1 MRPTNKEVS
10 IAINIIDKLMSVGL
24 YNALTYHKIKPD
36 KEYYHLGL
44 SDWLEGHRELL
55 RAEGISY
62 SWGETKLCLLC
73 DALDDWVIKL
83 GFLRSTNP
91 YYVKED
97 LDKDFCGL
105 EAEYYIKACNNN
117 LGEFFAA
124 TYEVGEINGVHIF
137 LQELAQ
143 PDEDYFMDCFEEY
156 AYQGNDRNDFDDD
169 ERYDDYINEIVE
181 DMDNDERIYAV
192 FGEESDNL
200 VDFIDMVGIND
211 LHEANYGLTKDGR
224 AVIFDFSGYCG

>member
-24 YNALTYHKIKPD
+24 YDALTYHKIEPD
-36 KEYYHLGL
+36 KEYYYLGL
-44 SDWLEGHRELL
+44 SDWLKGHRELL
-55 RAEGISY
+55 RSEGIGY

-83 GFLRSTNP
+83 GFLRSTDP
-91 YYVKED
+91 YYVKEG
-97 LDKDFCGL
+97 LDKNFCSL
-105 EAEYYIKACNNN
+105 EAEYYIKACDNN
-117 LGEFFAA
+117 LGDFFAA

-143 PDEDYFMDCFEEY
+143 PDEDYFMDCFKKY
-156 AYQGNDRNDFDDD
+156 ARQDNDRNDFTG
-169 ERYDDYINEIVE
+169 EEQYDDYIDEIVK

-200 VDFIDMVGIND
+200 VDFIDVVGIND

-224 AVIFDFSGYCG
+224 AVIFDFSGFYG

>member
-1 MRPTNKEVS
+1 MRPTNKEISV
-10 IAINIIDKLMSVGL
+10 AIDIIDKLMNVGL
-24 YNALTYHKIKPD
+24 YDALTYHKINPD
-36 KEYYHLGL
+36 KEYYCLGL
-44 SDWLEGHRELL
+44 SDWLEEHEELL
-55 RAEGISY
+55 RAERIGY
-62 SWGETKLCLLC
+62 SSGETKLCLLC
-73 DALDDWVIKL
+73 DKLDDWVIKL

-91 YYVKED
+91 YYVKEG
-97 LDKDFCGL
+97 LDKDFCNL
-105 EAEYYIKACNNN
+105 EAEYYVKACDNN

-124 TYEVGEINGVHIF
+124 TYEVGEINGVRIF

-156 AYQGNDRNDFDDD
+156 ARQGNDRDDF
-169 ERYDDYINEIVE
+169 
-181 DMDNDERIYAV
+181 DNDERIYAV

-200 VDFIDMVGIND
+200 VNFIDMFEIND

>member
-24 YNALTYHKIKPD
+24 YDALAYHKIEPD
-36 KEYYHLGL
+36 KEYYYLGL
-44 SDWLEGHRELL
+44 SDWLDGHRELL
-55 RAEGISY
+55 RAEGIGY
-62 SWGETKLCLLC
+62 SRGETKLCLLC

-83 GFLRSTNP
+83 GFLRSSNP
-91 YYVKED
+91 HYVKEG
-97 LDKDFCGL
+97 LDKDFCSL
-105 EAEYYIKACNNN
+105 EAEYYIKACDNN

-137 LQELAQ
+137 LQELAP
-143 PDEDYFMDCFEEY
+143 PDEISFRDCFEEY
-156 AYQGNDRNDFDDD
+156 AGQGSDRNDFDDE
-169 ERYDDYINEIVE
+169 ERYYDYIDEIVG

-211 LHEANYGLTKDGR
+211 LHEGNYGLTKDGR
-224 AVIFDFSGYCG
+224 TVIFDFSGYCG

>member
-24 YNALTYHKIKPD
+24 YNALTYHKIEPD
-36 KEYYHLGL
+36 KEYYYLGL
-44 SDWLEGHRELL
+44 SDWLDGHRELL
-55 RAEGISY
+55 RAEGIGY
-62 SWGETKLCLLC
+62 SRGETKLCLLC

-91 YYVKED
+91 YYVKEG
-97 LDKDFCGL
+97 LDKDFCSL
-105 EAEYYIKACNNN
+105 EAEYYVKACDNN

-137 LQELAQ
+137 LQELAP
-143 PDEDYFMDCFEEY
+143 PDEISFRDCFEEY
-156 AYQGNDRNDFDDD
+156 ASQGNDRNDFDDE
-169 ERYDDYINEIVE
+169 ERYYDYIDEIVG

>member
-10 IAINIIDKLMSVGL
+10 IAIDIIDKLMSVGL
-24 YNALTYHKIKPD
+24 YDALTYHKINSD
-36 KEYYHLGL
+36 KEYYRLGL

-55 RAEGISY
+55 RAEGIDY
-62 SWGETKLCLLC
+62 SWGQTKLCLLC
-73 DALDDWVIKL
+73 DVLDDWVIKL
-83 GFLRSTNP
+83 GFLRSTDP
-91 YYVKED
+91 YYVKEG
-97 LDKDFCGL
+97 LDKDFCNL
-105 EAEYYIKACNNN
+105 EAEYYVKACDNN

-156 AYQGNDRNDFDDD
+156 ARQGNDRDDFDND
-169 ERYDDYINEIVE
+169 EQYDDYIDDIVE

-200 VDFIDMVGIND
+200 VNFIDMFEIND

>member
-10 IAINIIDKLMSVGL
+10 IAIDIIDKLMSVGL
-24 YNALTYHKIKPD
+24 YDALTYHKINPD
-36 KEYYHLGL
+36 KEYYCLGL
-44 SDWLEGHRELL
+44 NNWLEDHKALL
-55 RAEGISY
+55 RAEGIDY

-73 DALDDWVIKL
+73 DVLDNWVIKL

-91 YYVKED
+91 YYVKEG
-97 LDKDFCGL
+97 LDKDFCNL
-105 EAEYYIKACNNN
+105 EAEYYIKACDNN

-137 LQELAQ
+137 LQEKTQ
-143 PDEDYFMDCFEEY
+143 PNEDYFIDCFEEY
-156 AYQGNDRNDFDDD
+156 IRQGNDRNDFEDD
-169 ERYDDYINEIVE
+169 EQYCEYIDENVE

-200 VDFIDMVGIND
+200 VDFIDTFGIND
-211 LHEANYGLTKDGR
+211 LHEANYGFTKDDR
-224 AVIFDFSGYCG
+224 VVIFDFSGYYG